1 VDAVH
6 CGNAASRPVTATLVV
21 LALGTLVL
29 GTSELVIVG
38 LIPAI
43 SQDLRLP
50 PGTVGNLASV
60 YAVAVALA
68 GPLLA
73 AALQRLPARRVVA
86 WALAA
91 MAAGNAGT
99 AAGQRF
105 GELLVA
111 RALTGAAAA
120 AYVAAALSVATA
132 LAGPQRRGQAIA
144 IVFGGVTLSTVAGVP
159 AGTLASGTLGW
170 RSVFAALAAVTAC
183 LAVVAARMVQD
194 AGAGRPPM
202 AARFRT
208 LVQRGLPAAYAVS
221 AVVTAGQYAAFTYL
235 IVLLSREAR
244 LSTPAASAVLLGT
257 GICATIGNFAG
268 GRAASR
274 HARRT
279 LTCCAAVAAA
289 CLCVIPAAIN
299 DLALVLPVTLVWSAA
314 FAAFSTAAQ
323 TGVAQRAGP
332 DGRLAAAVNI
342 SAFNIGIAAG
352 SAAGGRVL
360 EQAGFGALY
369 LGAAAVM
376 AIGVLVAVATRRR

>member
-1 VDAVH
+1 
-6 CGNAASRPVTATLVV
+6 VTATLIV

-43 SQDLRLP
+43 SRDLRLP
-50 PGTVGNLASV
+50 AGTVGNLASV

-86 WALAA
+86 VALAA
-91 MAAGNAGT
+91 MALGNAGT
-99 AAGQRF
+99 AAGQGF
-105 GELLVA
+105 GELLAA

-144 IVFGGVTLSTVAGVP
+144 IVFGGVTLSTVVGVP
-159 AGTLASGTLGW
+159 AGTLASAALGW

-183 LAVVAARMVQD
+183 LAVVAARIVQD
-194 AGAGRPPM
+194 AGTRPP
-202 AARFRT
+202 ATARFRS
-208 LVQRGLPAAYAVS
+208 LAQRGLPAAYAVS

-235 IVLLSREAR
+235 VVLLSREAR

-257 GICATIGNFAG
+257 GISATIGNFAG

-279 LTCCAAVAAA
+279 LTCSAAVAAA
-289 CLCVIPAAIN
+289 CLCVIPAAMN
-299 DLALVLPVTLVWSAA
+299 DLVLVLPVALVWSAA

-360 EQAGFGALY
+360 EQAGFGGLY

-376 AIGVLVAVATRRR
+376 TVGVLIALTAAWPGP